1 MSVRCVGYSGLP
13 LLFTVVLLAAGC
25 SSGVEDLVARPAA
38 DKADDT
44 ADNPR
49 PSPPP
54 PPPPPPPATANQPEQ
69 PEADVAGQQGGPPVE
84 PVIVPPTATVPE
96 PPAKPPAATTPA
108 KPPAAPA
115 GQPSIRLSAGVA
127 LAQTLPTGTAMGF
140 SVDYEFTAGQ
150 PNPTSSYVWVI
161 EPGKGPPVKFMVRL
175 SSKDNLMMFVPKW
188 RPENGPF
195 QTHLEDTRGNRLSD
209 SLPLR

>member
-1 MSVRCVGYSGLP
+1 MSVRPVAYVAVP
-13 LLFTVVLLAAGC
+13 LLSTVVLLAAGC

-44 ADNPR
+44 ADDAR

-54 PPPPPPPATANQPEQ
+54 PPPPPPSAPANQPEQ
-69 PEADVAGQQGGPPVE
+69 PEADAADRQGGPPVE
-84 PVIVPPTATVPE
+84 PVMVPPTATVPE
-96 PPAKPPAATTPA
+96 PPAAKPQAAPTTAKLPAA
-108 KPPAAPA
+108 
-115 GQPSIRLSAGVA
+115 PSIRLSAGVA

-140 SVDYEFTAGQ
+140 SVDYEFTEGQ
-150 PNPTSSYVWVI
+150 PNPRSSYVWVI
-161 EPGKGPPVKFMVRL
+161 EPGKGPPAKFMVRL